1 MAAKQGLSAQISQA
15 SEDAKRAVLNRTNL
29 SSSLWFSNL
38 NTTCTIKSAPPRT
51 PDVLTMLASKSGWL
65 LKRNEQ
71 HVWQNRWCC
80 VVPHTFL
87 YYFDGSP
94 PGIGD
99 QNGLPPTSGPGGGY
113 YGSSNGP
120 GGTVGGGHGASH
132 GGGTPSHQQHTLTPK
147 QQDKLNKAVRQGYGK
162 RGAAKSQQPRSSLY
176 HVLGTGGPAAT
187 PTPVP
192 IGGDDEAGLVPPP
205 PPGGV
210 STNAALQ
217 PAGIIDLEC
226 YTVIHRNSQ
235 NELLLELAG
244 DDTVNPDLRSFYFCA
259 SSDEEGEAWT
269 QALLSQRH
277 SSLIDEKEA
286 YQQVCDG
293 FAQQLQELHCDL
305 DNSQR
310 QNEQQQEE
318 LYRVRS
324 QMEDMRRNC
333 WRLVQDT
340 LERSDGISSA
350 ASNVSSGVP
359 AAKKAYRTDLE
370 TIQSQDLGLLSA
382 VQLLCDY
389 TRVLEETVGDCTEKT
404 SNLEQK
410 LEQAQEGDQ
419 SKVKQLE
426 RELERI
432 QLEMNQQQQNWQ
444 GQLETLQQK
453 YLQSQKECQ
462 DVQKELASQR
472 LEMTMYQSATRT
484 KISELQGHK
493 KILKKEVIELRQK
506 MEEVNSELDLQ
517 KHKQSS
523 SKLEVAQERQ
533 KSQMLERYVEKMES
547 QVKVQQNMM
556 EMMSLS
562 ASVAGGSIA
571 PGDYP
576 PMHHYEHPRSPAV
589 RSQSY
594 ASMPARGFS
603 GTDIIVNTPSSVPN
617 EDEDEFDEH
626 RRISEVDR
634 LPHNLDHP
642 AMDHL
647 PHHLQEPSP
656 SSKKSSSRRAIN
668 DDDNKS
674 HMSELTEDRTQKQ
687 FDAAFYFQQQ
697 QHTSALAVSAAAA
710 AASSRPLI
718 SPRGGVT
725 GPPAIIGVADLEGES
740 PADEG
745 ERSDSKA
752 NSPSAPKLDTIM
764 VSHSSARSRSRN
776 DLPPSYI
783 NEGMVGGASGS
794 SGGGLPTTPRGASDG
809 SVSSLGSGKKKLSVA
824 QRARMEADQHSTP
837 VRVRMSNN
845 SKSNDKPV
853 RSASVG
859 RGGGPPTS
867 LTVNNAHI
875 HKRYQSPH
883 RLHPDRNQM
892 SSNSSQGSGFL
903 SNLGRRLEAAIDNSV
918 FGADDS
924 DGDDSGS
931 ESSGTDGDNTENR
944 RGAGGGSLQEEKK
957 TSEAGSVSSS
967 AVRPVCR

>member
-15 SEDAKRAVLNRTNL
+15 SEDAKRAVLQRTNL

-87 YYFDGSP
+87 YYFDACP
-94 PGIGD
+94 AGIGD
-99 QNGLPPTSGPGGGY
+99 QNGLPPTSGPGGGF
-113 YGSSNGP
+113 GSGP
-120 GGTVGGGHGASH
+120 GGSHSSYH
-132 GGGTPSHQQHTLTPK
+132 GGGTPSHQSYGQQTLTPK
-147 QQDKLNKAVRQGYGK
+147 QQDQLNKAVRQGYGK

-176 HVLGTGGPAAT
+176 HVLGTGGPAAAA
-187 PTPVP
+187 TPVA
-192 IGGDDEAGLVPPP
+192 IGGDDEAGLTAA
-205 PPGGV
+205 GGA

-259 SSDEEGEAWT
+259 NSDEEGEAWT

-277 SSLIDEKEA
+277 SSLIDERDA

-293 FAQQLQELHCDL
+293 FAQQLQVLHSDL
-305 DNSQR
+305 DNAQR
-310 QNEQQQEE
+310 QSEQQQEE

-324 QMEDMRRNC
+324 QMEDTRRNC

-340 LERSDGISSA
+340 LERTDGISSV

-389 TRVLEETVGDCTEKT
+389 TRVLEETVSDCTEKT
-404 SNLEQK
+404 TNLEKK

-426 RELERI
+426 RELERF

-444 GQLETLQQK
+444 SQLETLQQK

-484 KISELQGHK
+484 KMSELQGHK

-506 MEEVNSELDLQ
+506 LEEVNSELDLQ
-517 KHKQSS
+517 KHKESS
-523 SKLEVAQERQ
+523 SKLEVATERQ

-576 PMHHYEHPRSPAV
+576 PLHVPGSPAI
-589 RSQSY
+589 RSKSY
-594 ASMPARGFS
+594 ASMPARGFA
-603 GTDIIVNTPSSVPN
+603 DIIVNTPNSVRHE
-617 EDEDEFDEH
+617 EDDEFDEH
-626 RRISEVDR
+626 PRMGGVDR
-634 LPHNLDHP
+634 LPDDLDHP
-642 AMDHL
+642 AMDHI
-647 PHHLQEPSP
+647 PHHLQDPSP
-656 SSKKSSSRRAIN
+656 SSKKSSSRRAMN

-687 FDAAFYFQQQ
+687 FDAAFFFQQQ
-697 QHTSALAVSAAAA
+697 HSSALAASAAAAA
-710 AASSRPLI
+710 AASSRQQI
-718 SPRGGVT
+718 SPRGGGN
-725 GPPAIIGVADLEGES
+725 GPPAIIGVADLEGDA
-740 PADEG
+740 PADGDRNESNG
-745 ERSDSKA
+745 T
-752 NSPSAPKLDTIM
+752 SPSTPKLDTIM
-764 VSHSSARSRSRN
+764 VSHSSARSRPRN
-776 DLPPSYI
+776 ELPPSYI
-783 NEGMVGGASGS
+783 NNNEGFVGGTPGS
-794 SGGGLPTTPRGASDG
+794 NGGRNTTPRGDAG
-809 SVSSLGSGKKKLSVA
+809 SVSSLGSGRKKLSVA

-837 VRVRMSNN
+837 VRVRMNSN
-845 SKSNDKPV
+845 STTPSRGGNDKPI
-853 RSASVG
+853 RSMSVG
-859 RGGGPPTS
+859 RGEGS

-883 RLHPDRNQM
+883 RLQG
-892 SSNSSQGSGFL
+892 SSNNSQSSGFL

-918 FGADDS
+918 FGAEDSDDDS
-924 DGDDSGS
+924 DSSGS
-931 ESSGTDGDNTENR
+931 SSDDNTENR
-944 RGAGGGSLQEEKK
+944 KGAGGGTLQEEKK
-957 TSEAGSVSSS
+957 MSESGSVASS
-967 AVRPVCR
+967 AVSPILAAMS